1 MTVSVF
7 ELFSVGVG
15 PSSSHTVGPMRAA
28 ARFVG
33 DLRTIGA
40 LADVSDIR
48 VDLYGSLAATGAGHG
63 TMPAV
68 LLGLEGFTP
77 ETIETEQM
85 ERRLEEMRASRE
97 IQLGGERA
105 VRLAEDEIV
114 LHPLT
119 VLPFHPNGMTITASS
134 ADNVE
139 VHTETYFSVGGGFV
153 VTESEAAS
161 PPAVPAV
168 AAVLW
173 IGGRTSRARQP
184 PSRHDRRTDASVR
197 KRVPAGRRDF
207 RETAA
212 HPRCHGG
219 MRAARHPP
227 GGIPPRAAAGAAAG
241 ARLVSEAGPR
251 GSRPQTPPSPRI
263 GSTSSRWPSTKRTR
277 RADGSSQLRRM
288 GLPGSSPR
296 CCITRCTTPMPA
308 KPTAMTPRSDFC

>member
-97 IQLGGERA
+97 IQLG
-105 VRLAEDEIV
+105 V
-114 LHPLT
+114 
-119 VLPFHPNGMTITASS
+119 NGQS
-134 ADNVE
+134 
-139 VHTETYFSVGGGFV
+139 G
-153 VTESEAAS
+153 S
-161 PPAVPAV
+161 P
-168 AAVLW
+168 
-173 IGGRTSRARQP
+173 
-184 PSRHDRRTDASVR
+184 
-197 KRVPAGRRDF
+197 K
-207 RETAA
+207 
-212 HPRCHGG
+212 
-219 MRAARHPP
+219 
-227 GGIPPRAAAGAAAG
+227 
-241 ARLVSEAGPR
+241 
-251 GSRPQTPPSPRI
+251 
-263 GSTSSRWPSTKRTR
+263 TR
-277 RADGSSQLRRM
+277 S
-288 GLPGSSPR
+288 
-296 CCITRCTTPMPA
+296 CCIRGRFCRFTR
-308 KPTAMTPRSDFC
+308 TA